1 MLAYCGLHCNTCPI
15 FLATVETDKSKK
27 QSMRKTIARIFKEQ
41 YHIQMLPEEVSDCD
55 GCILAAARIF
65 PGCYKCEVRA
75 CARKRNLESC
85 AFCNDFACTNL
96 NELFMMEPTAKIRLE
111 EIRNANLAI

>member
-1 MLAYCGLHCNTCPI
+1 MLAFCGVCCDSCPI

-27 QSMRKTIARIFKEQ
+27 QSMRESIARIFKEQ

-55 GCILAAARIF
+55 GCILATAHIF

-75 CARKRNLESC
+75 CARKRELESC
-85 AFCNDFACTNL
+85 ARCPDFGCDKL
-96 NELFMMEPTAKIRLE
+96 EELFLLEPSAKIRLA
-111 EIRNANLAI
+111 EIRNTN